1 MIPASV
7 LGAWESLKEVLDY
20 SEQWDVWLNW
30 YESLL
35 TGHAELSFHRA
46 LAAMSLEI
54 WDEEPKVTNAA
65 LASLLSKEG
74 ASDREVIS
82 RREIPPTRPLPGR
95 GRSTEARSQAA
106 QGGLPDVWYE
116 GRVDEIAA
124 RISRDPALFEQAA
137 SGAARAIDMQLR
149 ILAERIPNEPEAH
162 AGYEE
167 VKRALIVLKRQ
178 FEELADGAKEV
189 EQLIESPVRSTRTK
203 QLAEVARQAGDG
215 FLDWVVDNGPRA
227 GRIVAH
233 LGLAAVVSASVNYVA
248 GVNPTLTFLL
258 ATGALSGEDIW
269 DVVKMFVKKEMK

>member
-1 MIPASV
+1 
-7 LGAWESLKEVLDY
+7 
-20 SEQWDVWLNW
+20 
-30 YESLL
+30 
-35 TGHAELSFHRA
+35 
-46 LAAMSLEI
+46 MSLEI
-54 WDEEPKVTNAA
+54 CNKKPKKTNAA
-65 LASLLSKEG
+65 LATQQTKEG

-106 QGGLPDVWYE
+106 QGGRPDVWYE

-203 QLAEVARQAGDG
+203 QLAEVARQAGGG

-233 LGLAAVVSASVNYVA
+233 LGLAAVVSACVYFVA
-248 GVNPTLTFLL
+248 CNNPTKTKKQ
-258 ATGALSGEDIW
+258 TTRTQTKKEIW
-269 DVVKMFVKKEMK
+269 DV